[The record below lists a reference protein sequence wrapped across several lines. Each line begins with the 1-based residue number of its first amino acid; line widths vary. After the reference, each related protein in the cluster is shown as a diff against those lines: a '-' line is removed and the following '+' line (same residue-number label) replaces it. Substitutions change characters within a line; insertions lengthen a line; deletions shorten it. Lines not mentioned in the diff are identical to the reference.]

1 MYLIDVVGKPC
12 QKGLYVV
19 LVLLNGKIQLVIMLR
34 AFIQKDL
41 FVNWGKMGS
50 KKSKN
55 HVKENKY
62 ITIEVTKHN
71 MAPIEKSSCHQHQ
84 TLIIEDVTYEDIE
97 NEVDIC

>member
-1 MYLIDVVGKPC
+1 
-12 QKGLYVV
+12 
-19 LVLLNGKIQLVIMLR
+19 
-34 AFIQKDL
+34 
-41 FVNWGKMGS
+41 MGS